1 MICGLH
7 GSRRLMHSRICA
19 HMLAGICWHAVI
31 MAGYVC
37 KHVAA
42 GRVSVR
48 AGTSELSTE
57 APDHW
62 ERDRERNKT
71 AGIITA
77 LSKQKCSR
85 EDCQQPSVR
94 YRKTQIIRTLSLE
107 ERVMTFLTPGLCA
120 GQEEGGSLR
129 MYTVWQSNRGYE
141 LLLHCQNSFWRMWV
155 GERN

>member
-7 GSRRLMHSRICA
+7 GSRRLMHGRICA
-19 HMLAGICWHAVI
+19 HMLAGIHWHAVI

-42 GRVSVR
+42 GKASVP

-71 AGIITA
+71 AGIITP
-77 LSKQKCSR
+77 LSKQKCWR

-107 ERVMTFLTPGLCA
+107 ERVTTSVTPGPCA
-120 GQEEGGSLR
+120 GEELIIWAASAVYSVAEQQGVRLWG
-129 MYTVWQSNRGYE
+129 RG
-141 LLLHCQNSFWRMWV
+141 WR
-155 GERN
+155 